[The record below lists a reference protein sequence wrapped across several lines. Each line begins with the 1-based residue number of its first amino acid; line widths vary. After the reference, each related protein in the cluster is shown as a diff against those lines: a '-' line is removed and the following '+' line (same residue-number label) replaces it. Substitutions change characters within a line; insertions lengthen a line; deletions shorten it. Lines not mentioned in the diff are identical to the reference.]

1 MEEKIKK
8 LRGFRELYPDEME
21 ARAIIFKKMKEIS
34 RNFNFKEI
42 DTPSVEPLDLFK
54 MKSGEEI
61 VSQTFS
67 FIDKGNRE
75 ITLVPEITPIVAR
88 MVAQRKNMIKP
99 IKWYSI
105 PKLWRYE
112 EPQSGRLREF
122 YQYNADIFG
131 ISGVEADAEIIALSQ
146 AILESLGLRDKY
158 IMRISDRLLME
169 EILKNFK
176 IKEVGSALRLIDR
189 MEKIGENKFKE
200 EFEKISKD
208 VDIMEF
214 IKLKG
219 DLNLIEKKLDGI
231 IGESILNRLRNLEEY
246 LKEYDYGNFIFD
258 LSIVRGIAY
267 YTGIVFEA
275 HDYKGELRAILGGGR
290 YDNVVSLFDGEN
302 VPAVGFGMGDAVLE
316 ILMKRENLW
325 PNVRQRPDYFI
336 AIQGNARKLGII
348 VAKSLREKGY
358 IVDLDLSNKP
368 LSNQMKY
375 ADKIESKYV
384 IIIGENE
391 MKKNIVNVRE
401 MESGKQ
407 IEIKVEDLLKGYKL
421 FS

>member
-1 MEEKIKK
+1 
-8 LRGFRELYPDEME
+8 
-21 ARAIIFKKMKEIS
+21 
-34 RNFNFKEI
+34 
-42 DTPSVEPLDLFK
+42 
-54 MKSGEEI
+54 
-61 VSQTFS
+61 
-67 FIDKGNRE
+67 
-75 ITLVPEITPIVAR
+75 
-88 MVAQRKNMIKP
+88 
-99 IKWYSI
+99 
-105 PKLWRYE
+105 
-112 EPQSGRLREF
+112 
-122 YQYNADIFG
+122 
-131 ISGVEADAEIIALSQ
+131 ALSQ

>member
-1 MEEKIKK
+1 IKK
-8 LRGFRELYPDEME
+8 LRGFRELYPEEME

>member
-1 MEEKIKK
+1 
-8 LRGFRELYPDEME
+8 
-21 ARAIIFKKMKEIS
+21 

>member
-1 MEEKIKK
+1 
-8 LRGFRELYPDEME
+8 FRELYPEEME

>member
-8 LRGFRELYPDEME
+8 LRGFRELYPEEME